1 MNSTTERSS
10 LRQTRHLA
18 FIAEFTTDIRY
29 AKGETNFVEDA
40 LSRPTVLVIEYD
52 AAINYKDLSKDQA
65 SDKELIRLGHSTTS
79 NMKFR
84 LVKTFDNVLVWCDI
98 STGRKRP
105 YLTEKYRRK
114 VFNSLHGLGHPSHR
128 ATKPL
133 INSRFVW
140 QKMKT
145 DIANWC
151 RYCTGCQA
159 AKVSRHNKPVFGKF
173 GEPTERFDHVHV
185 DLVGPLPYSDG
196 FKYLLTCV
204 NRFTRWPEAIQ
215 IKDIRAE
222 TVADAFFGGWV
233 ARFGTPATIT
243 TDRGAQFESRLWDTL
258 CNQFGITRNRTTSY
272 HPQSNGMVE
281 RFHRQ
286 LKAAIMAHETPN
298 PWTTTLPAVL
308 LGIRSAVKETLGRSA
323 AEMANGMTLRLPGDF
338 TENYTVDAHTDLENY
353 SDGLRVAMSR
363 LRLSP
368 HERRIK
374 KMRSNIRSS
383 THVHMYFCDES
394 QLHHR

>member
-1 MNSTTERSS
+1 
-10 LRQTRHLA
+10 
-18 FIAEFTTDIRY
+18 
-29 AKGETNFVEDA
+29 
-40 LSRPTVLVIEYD
+40 
-52 AAINYKDLSKDQA
+52 
-65 SDKELIRLGHSTTS
+65 
-79 NMKFR
+79 MK
-84 LVKTFDNVLVWCDI
+84 LLKTFDNVLVWCDI

-105 YLTEKYRRK
+105 YVTEKYRRK
-114 VFNSLHGLGHPSHR
+114 VFNSLHGLGLLSHR

-140 QKMKT
+140 LKMNT
-145 DIANWC
+145 DIANWL

-173 GEPTERFDHVHV
+173 EKPTERFDHVHV
-185 DLVGPLPYSDG
+185 DLVGPLPYSDS

-204 NRFTRWPEAIQ
+204 DRFTRWPEAIP
-215 IKDIRAE
+215 IKYIRAE
-222 TVADAFFGGWV
+222 TVADAFFGEWV

-243 TDRGAQFESRLWDTL
+243 MDRGAQFESRLWDTL

-286 LKAAIMAHETPN
+286 LKAAIVAHKTPN
-298 PWTTTLPAVL
+298 PWTTTLSAVL

-323 AEMANGMTLRLPGDF
+323 AEMAYGMTLRLPGDF

-353 SDGLRVAMSR
+353 SDRLRIAMSGLR
-363 LRLSP
+363 
-368 HERRIK
+368 
-374 KMRSNIRSS
+374 
-383 THVHMYFCDES
+383 
-394 QLHHR
+394 